1 MQTKDILSKCRRQTA
16 SLNAGQTKQNEYRK
30 QNEETGMAKCNS
42 IKEENYKN
50 VRQKQL
56 GRTFQTPISYSYS
69 EGQQDALFL
78 RFI

>member
-1 MQTKDILSKCRRQTA
+1 MT
-16 SLNAGQTKQNEYRK
+16 YRK

-69 EGQQDALFL
+69 EGQRDALFL
-78 RFI
+78 KFI